1 MNSIKRCLIKLLS
14 HLYPG
19 KLQNYV
25 LFSYVVIIS
34 YYSRP
39 SLFAGSHTMVFIV
52 HGRTVVATLM
62 HHSVGPVLICSRS
75 N

>member
-1 MNSIKRCLIKLLS
+1 MSSIKCCLIKLLS

-19 KLQNYV
+19 KLQNYI
-25 LFSYVVIIS
+25 LFSYVVII
-34 YYSRP
+34 YYSIP

-62 HHSVGPVLICSRS
+62 HHSVGPVLICSHS
-75 N
+75 Y

>member
-1 MNSIKRCLIKLLS
+1 MSSIKHSLITLLS

-19 KLQNYV
+19 KLQNCV
-25 LFSYVVIIS
+25 LFSYVVIII

-52 HGRTVVATLM
+52 HGRTVVATVM

-75 N
+75 Y